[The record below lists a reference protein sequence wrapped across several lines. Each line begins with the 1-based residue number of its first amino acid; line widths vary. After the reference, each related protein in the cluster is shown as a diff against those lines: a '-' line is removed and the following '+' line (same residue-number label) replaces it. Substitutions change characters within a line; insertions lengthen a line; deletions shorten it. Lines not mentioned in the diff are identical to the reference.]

1 MGKKVKIMETVI
13 RDGQQSLIATR
24 MPIAD
29 MLPILEVMDSVGYEA
44 VECWGGA
51 TFDSCIRFLGEDPW
65 ERLRTIR
72 KAMPNTQLQML
83 LRGQNIL
90 GYRHYG
96 DDVVD
101 YFVQKSIEN
110 GIDRIRIFD
119 ALNDIRNVQTAV
131 KATKKYGAHAQVA
144 MSYTIGEPYTP
155 EYWVDLSK
163 KIQDLG
169 ADSICIKDMAGL
181 MVPEAARAMI
191 RALKQNLDIPIQL
204 HSHCTSGVA
213 PITYFVAVQEGCDI
227 IDCAISPFSG
237 GTSQP
242 STEVMVETFK
252 GTEYDT
258 GLDMS
263 KLEQIADHFRVVR
276 ENALASGLMN
286 TKALATDIKT
296 LIYQVPGGM
305 LSNLVSQL
313 KDQNAEDKYMDVL
326 REIPQVRND
335 LGMPPLV
342 TPSSQIVGTQAV
354 LNVLM
359 GERYKV
365 VTKETKELLKGNYG
379 ATPLPMNEELF
390 GKAGIDPSEVVRC
403 RPADL
408 IPDELDKLEEEMKE
422 YKEQDEDVLT
432 YALFPNVAMDFFKQ
446 RKAKRHGIDMNVF
459 DAKNKSYP
467 V

>member
-1 MGKKVKIMETVI
+1 MGKKLRIMETAI

-24 MPIAD
+24 MPFSD
-29 MLPILEVMDSVGYEA
+29 MEPALALMDSVGYEA
-44 VECWGGA
+44 IECWGGA
-51 TFDSCIRFLGEDPW
+51 TFDSCIRFLDEDPW
-65 ERLRTIR
+65 ERLRKFR
-72 KAMPNTQLQML
+72 EAMPNTPLQML

-90 GYRHYG
+90 GYRHYS

-101 YFVQKSIEN
+101 YFVKKSIEN

-119 ALNDIRNVQTAV
+119 ALNDLRNVRTAV
-131 KATKKYGAHAQVA
+131 KSTKEYGAHAQVA

-155 EYWVDLSK
+155 EYWKDLALR
-163 KIQDLG
+163 IQDMG

-181 MVPEAARAMI
+181 MVPTAAEEMI
-191 RALKQNLDIPIQL
+191 SMLKANVEIPIQL
-204 HSHCTSGVA
+204 HTHCTSGVA
-213 PITYFVAVQEGCDI
+213 PITYYTAVKAGVDI
-227 IDCAISPFSG
+227 IDTAISPFSG

-242 STEVMVETFK
+242 STEVMVETFR

-258 GLDMS
+258 GLDIGM
-263 KLEQIADHFRVVR
+263 LEKIAAHFQTVR
-276 ENALASGLMN
+276 EAALKSGLMN
-286 TKALATDIKT
+286 TKVLGTDIKT

-313 KDQNAEDKYMDVL
+313 KDQNAEDKYLEVL
-326 REIPQVRND
+326 QEVPRVRND

-359 GERYKV
+359 GERYKILS
-365 VTKETKELLKGNYG
+365 KETQEILKGKYG
-379 ATPLPMNEELF
+379 QTPMPMNPEVLA
-390 GKAGIDPSEVVRC
+390 KIDESERITC

-408 IPDELDKLEEEMKE
+408 LEPELAKLEEELGE

-432 YALFPNVAMDFFKQ
+432 YALFGQVAMEYFRRRAALRNKVDPD
-446 RKAKRHGIDMNVF
+446 ALDM
-459 DAKNKSYP
+459 KNKAYP
-467 V
+467 A

>member
-1 MGKKVKIMETVI
+1 MGKKLRIMETAI

-24 MPIAD
+24 MPFSD
-29 MLPILEVMDSVGYEA
+29 MEPALALMDSVGYEA
-44 VECWGGA
+44 IECWGGA
-51 TFDSCIRFLGEDPW
+51 TFDSCIRFLDEDPW
-65 ERLRTIR
+65 ERLRKFR
-72 KAMPNTQLQML
+72 EAMPNTPLQML

-90 GYRHYG
+90 GYRHYS

-101 YFVQKSIEN
+101 YFVKKSIEN

-119 ALNDIRNVQTAV
+119 ALNDLRNVRTAV
-131 KATKKYGAHAQVA
+131 KSTKEYGAHAQVA

-155 EYWVDLSK
+155 EYWKDLALR
-163 KIQDLG
+163 IQDMG

-181 MVPEAARAMI
+181 MAPTAAEEMI
-191 RALKQNLDIPIQL
+191 SMLKANVEIPIQL
-204 HSHCTSGVA
+204 HTHCTSGVA
-213 PITYFVAVQEGCDI
+213 PITYYTAVKAGVDI
-227 IDCAISPFSG
+227 IDTAISPFSG

-242 STEVMVETFK
+242 ATEVMVETFR

-258 GLDMS
+258 GLDIGR
-263 KLEQIADHFRVVR
+263 LEKIAAHFQTVR
-276 ENALASGLMN
+276 EAALKSGLMN
-286 TKALATDIKT
+286 TKVLGTDIKT

-313 KDQNAEDKYMDVL
+313 KDQNAEDKYLEVL
-326 REIPQVRND
+326 QEVPRVRND

-359 GERYKV
+359 GERYKILS
-365 VTKETKELLKGNYG
+365 KETQEILKGKYGQTPMPMNPELLAK
-379 ATPLPMNEELF
+379 
-390 GKAGIDPSEVVRC
+390 IDESERITC

-408 IPDELDKLEEEMKE
+408 LEPELAKLEEELGE

-432 YALFPNVAMDFFKQ
+432 YALFGQVAMEYFRRRAALRNKVDP
-446 RKAKRHGIDMNVF
+446 
-459 DAKNKSYP
+459 DALNMKNKAYP
-467 V
+467 A